1 MFGLFGRKSKPVTP
15 PAAALN
21 DKPTLDISHLLERI
35 EGVPVISASALSSHL
50 QTVAD
55 SIPGSTLPQHLADV
69 SRSWLATLND
79 EAFDGRLQRGE
90 SKHFMLMGDVPP
102 DRGRAILA
110 FAEATLARYR
120 EHIGDV
126 IDFGPAA
133 KMPVL
138 TFAHDDDYYRYV
150 AAYFTEGHYGLS
162 SGMFIQRGLGHFV
175 FPNEEMWRLEP
186 VIAHELFHAT
196 VAHLPLPAWLNEGL
210 ATNAEFRFGN
220 RFEDPRHAGEQL
232 PHHRAWWNDERLQD
246 FWSGDAF
253 FSGERRTGAF
263 VRSCPTSRRR
273 TLARVGAHETVHRT
287 SKRQRRWRISGA
299 RCVRVLSGSTGRS
312 GARPCIGRASAGELV
327 GPASRLTGAHHF
339 RNRPIGTRE
348 AFVDFSVA
356 DIERW
361 REAQDVVVACREE
374 HHVVA
379 VASLHELAGAV
390 VVFGD

>member
-1 MFGLFGRKSKPVTP
+1 MFGLFGRKSKPVMP
-15 PAAALN
+15 PETAHK
-21 DKPTLDISHLLERI
+21 DEPTLDVSPLLERI
-35 EGVPVISASALSSHL
+35 EGVPVISASALSNHL
-50 QTVAD
+50 QTIAD
-55 SIPGSTLPQHLADV
+55 SIPESTLPLHLADV

-253 FSGERRTGAF
+253 FQANEGQELSYD
-263 VRSCPTSRRR
+263 
-273 TLARVGAHETVHRT
+273 LARRLVVGLSPEWERMKRFIAQANASDAGESAAHAVFGFSLAVPVE
-287 SKRQRRWRISGA
+287 A
-299 RCVRVLSGSTGRS
+299 AL
-312 GARPCIGRASAGELV
+312 GRALA
-327 GPASRLTGAHHF
+327 GPAPANWSAL
-339 RNRPIGTRE
+339 
-348 AFVDFSVA
+348 
-356 DIERW
+356 
-361 REAQDVVVACREE
+361 Q
-374 HHVVA
+374 
-379 VASLHELAGAV
+379 AG
-390 VVFGD
+390 